1 MRIIALPGVFRP
13 RSDSW
18 MLAHLLGSDQRVPGG
33 DVLDVCTGS
42 GVIAVS
48 AARAGAASV
57 TAVDVSRRSVAT
69 VRLNAALNGV
79 DVAAVRGD
87 LLDAVPGRRFDVV
100 ASNPPY
106 LPSDEAD
113 PPRRGLQRAWEGGL
127 DGRLLL
133 DRIIDAAPARLRPG
147 GVLWLVHSS
156 VCGTDE
162 TLSRLEAAGLDAVV
176 AETRRGPLGPLLTA
190 RAGELEARGL
200 LEPGQREEDVVAI
213 RATSPSPSAALNRQP
228 AGRAP
233 R

>member
-18 MLAHLLGSDQRVPGG
+18 MLAHLVGRDQRVPGA

-42 GVIAVS
+42 GLIAIA

-57 TAVDVSRRSVAT
+57 TSVDVSRRALAT

-79 DVAAVRGD
+79 RVRAVRGD
-87 LLDAVPGRRFDVV
+87 LLEAFPARRFDVI

-106 LPSDEAD
+106 LPANQDL
-113 PPRRGLQRAWEGGL
+113 PGRGPERAWEGGL
-127 DGRLLL
+127 DGRVLI
-133 DRIIDAAPARLRPG
+133 DRIIDAAPGRLLPG

-156 VCGTDE
+156 VCGVGE
-162 TLSRLEAAGLDAVV
+162 TLARLKGAGLEAVV
-176 AETRRGPLGPLLTA
+176 AESRRGPLGPLLAA
-190 RAGELEARGL
+190 RAGELERRGL
-200 LEPGQREEDVVAI
+200 LEPGQLEEDVVAI
-213 RATSPSPSAALNRQP
+213 RATTPSLSAALSPLP